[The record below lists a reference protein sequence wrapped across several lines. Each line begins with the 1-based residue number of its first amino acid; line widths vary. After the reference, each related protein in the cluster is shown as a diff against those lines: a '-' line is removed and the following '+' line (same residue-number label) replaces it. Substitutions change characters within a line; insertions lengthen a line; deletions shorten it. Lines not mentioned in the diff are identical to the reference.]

1 MRSNFQKPAR
11 NEGPHQ
17 AWEEPVARSNGG
29 EILARS
35 LAALGVREVFALHG
49 GHLDS
54 FLVACGA
61 ENIRLTDVR
70 HEATAGYAAEAYARA
85 TGEIGVCVI
94 TAGPGFSNALTAMV
108 DAYLDAA
115 PVLFIAGSP
124 PLREAATN
132 PLQGGFDQVAMAAPV
147 TKWSHRI
154 TNVER
159 IADLVDKGVR
169 TALAGRPGP
178 VYLELPIDIMFGVMN
193 AAEVRLAAKPGLA
206 TRPAPPADAVER
218 MIELLASASRPAIII
233 GGGALSPTSA
243 RELAA
248 LAEVT
253 GTPVVYSGKAN
264 GVLPHDHAWNA
275 GPAGTLAAAALGA
288 NQAADLIIQVGARAG
303 LLLGGS
309 AGAVVPHAAK
319 LIQIDID
326 GSEIGRLRA
335 PDIAVTADCGEA
347 LKALNAAARDRKWK
361 AHTDWMALLQQCRAA
376 SHAGFEDTPSETAP
390 GLIHP
395 YHAARAVAEALL
407 PQTAIALDGGEAV
420 AWFQMFGRSPG
431 PGLYTSNGYLGTLG
445 IGMGNAIG
453 LARARPGKPVAALLG
468 DGAAGFHIADFD
480 SMARHGLPILTVI
493 FNNAAWGMS
502 QHGQQMVFGQQ
513 HAAAV
518 KLAPSAYQ
526 KVAEG
531 LGCAGEQITRAADIG
546 PAVRRAQASGRPTCL
561 NIMTDADIAH
571 PITAMMVGRLD
582 APDEIPIPYYENI
595 PLKQL

>member
-1 MRSNFQKPAR
+1 MGRITIGRKAMDR
-11 NEGPHQ
+11 
-17 AWEEPVARSNGG
+17 ANGG

-35 LAALGVREVFALHG
+35 MAALGIQEVFTLHG

-54 FLVACGA
+54 FLVACAAQG
-61 ENIRLTDVR
+61 IRLTDVR
-70 HEATAGYAAEAYARA
+70 HEATAGYAAEAYGRA
-85 TGEIGVCVI
+85 TGSIGVCVV

-108 DAYLDAA
+108 DAHLDAA

-147 TKWSHRI
+147 TKWAHRI

-159 IADLVDKGVR
+159 IPDLVDKGVR
-169 TALAGRPGP
+169 TALSGRPGP
-178 VYLELPIDIMFGVMN
+178 VYLELPIDVMFAVMD
-193 AAEVRLAAKPGLA
+193 ASEVVLPTTPALVA
-206 TRPAPPADAVER
+206 RPAPPADAVVR
-218 MIELLASASRPAIII
+218 MLDLIAEASRPAIII
-233 GGGALSPTSA
+233 GGGALSPMTA

-248 LAEVT
+248 FAETT
-253 GTPVVYSGKAN
+253 GTPVAYSGKAN
-264 GVLPHDHAWNA
+264 GVLAHDHAWNA
-275 GPAGTLAAAALGA
+275 GPAGTLAGAALGA
-288 NQAADLIIQVGARAG
+288 GQPADLIIQMGARAG
-303 LLLGGS
+303 LLLGGKS
-309 AGAVVPHAAK
+309 GGVVPDDAK
-319 LIQIDID
+319 LIQIDIE

-335 PDIAVTADCGEA
+335 PDIAITADCGEA
-347 LKALNAAARDRKWK
+347 LKALNAAAQARKWAPHK
-361 AHTDWMALLQQCRAA
+361 EWMALLRQCRAA
-376 SHAGFEDTPSETAP
+376 GHAAFEGTPEESAP

-395 YHAARAVAEALL
+395 YHAARAVAEALS
-407 PQTAIALDGGEAV
+407 PDTAIALDGGEAV
-420 AWFQMFGRSPG
+420 AWFQMFGRSAG
-431 PGLYTSNGYLGTLG
+431 PGLYTANGYLGTLG

-480 SMARHGLPILTVI
+480 TMARHGLPILTII

-518 KLAPSAYQ
+518 KLAPSLYQ

-531 LGCAGEQITRAADIG
+531 LGCVGEQITRASDIG

-595 PLKQL
+595 PLKRL